1 MKLKIIGL
9 VALSAMA
16 LMAFAAS
23 SVSAK
28 VCSTSGTGEACTSGK
43 VYTGEIDASLKTG
56 TSATLTA
63 TNSSGSSVSTVTC
76 TSSTVKGVVTN
87 GSLGTGDITS
97 MTFASCSSAACSN
110 GVTATTTAGTGE
122 KQWPAQATATGG
134 GNGTLAVE
142 KVEGSF
148 VCGTILGNITCTY
161 KTAKATTTVTGG
173 EPAHVTATNIPLERV
188 SGAEATCG
196 TKADWSGT
204 YVVTTPASL
213 WLF

>member
-1 MKLKIIGL
+1 MRLKIIGL
-9 VALSAMA
+9 AALAMA

-23 SVSAK
+23 SASAK
-28 VCSTSGTGEACTSGK
+28 VCATTGTGEACTTGK
-43 VYTGEIDASLKTG
+43 VYSGAIEATLKTG

-76 TSSTVKGVVTN
+76 TSSTVKGTVT
-87 GSLGTGDITS
+87 GSTGAGKIS
-97 MTFASCSSAACSN
+97 SFTFATCSSAACPN
-110 GVTATTTAGTGE
+110 GVTASTTASTTNE
-122 KQWPAQATATGG
+122 WPAQATATGS

-173 EPAHVTATNIPLERV
+173 EPAHVTATSIPLERV

-204 YVVTTPASL
+204 YVVTNPASL
-213 WLF
+213 WVY